1 MGLLFFAELE
11 LIALISPV
19 AEHRLVGLLFF
30 AEFGLIALISPV
42 AEHRLYLMGFS
53 SMVHGLG
60 TTAILDSFVKVL
72 MILK

>member
-1 MGLLFFAELE
+1 MGLLFFAEL
-11 LIALISPV
+11 
-19 AEHRLVGLLFF
+19 
-30 AEFGLIALISPV
+30 GLIALISPV
-42 AEHRLYLMGFS
+42 AEHRLYLMGFN